1 MEQPPGFRDSSHP
14 THVCRLHK
22 TIYGLKQ
29 APRAWFQKFSG
40 FHLHYGFVC
49 SRADPRMFV
58 FHSSIGIMILLIYVD
73 DIIIT
78 GSSSSLLHS
87 FICVLS
93 QQFAMKDLGKLHY
106 FLGIEA
112 KRTFTG
118 LHLCQSKYA
127 LSLLSRTSMLEAKP
141 CSTPV
146 LAGSK
151 LSLHDG
157 DTLSDPS
164 LYRQIV
170 STLQYLTMTCP
181 NITYAVNQAC

>member
-1 MEQPPGFRDSSHP
+1 MKPVTIRTVLSLSLTHHWPIRQLDVNNAFLHGVLYEEVYMEQPPGFRNSSHP

-22 TIYGLKQ
+22 AIYGLKQ

-112 KRTFTG
+112 KRTFTE
-118 LHLCQSKYA
+118 LHLC
-127 LSLLSRTSMLEAKP
+127 
-141 CSTPV
+141 
-146 LAGSK
+146 
-151 LSLHDG
+151 
-157 DTLSDPS
+157 
-164 LYRQIV
+164 
-170 STLQYLTMTCP
+170 
-181 NITYAVNQAC
+181 